1 MSQSVVTGTKVEQS
15 VQSRVQFIT
24 NNKQNFRF
32 SGLPDGGCSSDG
44 NFLHFH
50 TMLSGFVPAVQRDVL
65 CLSSG

>member
-1 MSQSVVTGTKVEQS
+1 MSQSLVTGTKIEQP

-32 SGLPDGGCSSDG
+32 SGLLGGGCFSDG

-50 TMLSGFVPAVQRDVL
+50 IMLSGFGPAVQRDVL